1 MLGRKNFV
9 GKEGSAVDLH
19 QNITQKT
26 QQKQVLNLS
35 AEMRQALE
43 VLRMPLPKLQE
54 YIDAE
59 ISENP
64 LFDLDSLHP
73 QAADSEFAPVE
84 LPTDDG
90 PEPAFLD
97 EGEEAALLRAAGREN
112 SIWSQP
118 APGTG
123 GEADIPDKGQDFTGM
138 LREQLALLPLAPP
151 VRALAEYIIHC
162 LNERGYLE
170 FEPAELAEEL
180 GEPLFD
186 VMQALYAV
194 QSLHPA
200 GVGARSLEEC
210 LILQLQESRDFNPHT
225 IRLIKEGLP
234 LLSRG
239 DTEGIMA
246 LLGAARPEA
255 EAACRAIRALN
266 PIPSRGYDTGSDSRA
281 VIPDAVVRREADGYH
296 VAMNDWAIPTLV
308 LNPAYTGALAQ
319 RADEDTKG
327 YLAQKQSAARALI
340 QAVSERKSTLMRI
353 ILCIVELQP
362 DFFRTG
368 EGLTPMT
375 LADVADRLGL
385 HTSTVSRAVQEK
397 YILCAAG
404 TVCLRDLFVR
414 GLPVQASG
422 RVSAAFIRDKIQRSI
437 AAEDPARPLSDEDI
451 RMALQEMQL
460 DVARRTVA
468 KYRAELGIPSAAQRR
483 RGGKRQ

>member
-255 EAACRAIRALN
+255 EAACRAQGVRYTVGRVA
-266 PIPSRGYDTGSDSRA
+266 TGDLF
-281 VIPDAVVRREADGYH
+281 IGDGETKRRIEADGYH